1 MAAVFFQTTLSL
13 RTPGRGTQ
21 AITEQVAAILEE
33 SGAQDGLLNLFVQHT
48 SCSLL
53 ITENADSDVR
63 RDLETLLGRLA
74 PDGDPAWRH
83 DMEGPDDMAAHARSV
98 LTLTSLTLPFRN
110 GRLQLGTWQ
119 GIYLWE
125 HRAEP
130 HSRQILVTV
139 QG

>member
-1 MAAVFFQTTLSL
+1 MFFQTSFPV

-21 AITEQVAAILEE
+21 AITDQVVAVLRE
-33 SGAQDGLLNLFVQHT
+33 SGVHDGLLNVFLQHT

-53 ITENADSDVR
+53 ITENADPDVR
-63 RDLETLLGRLA
+63 RDLEVLFARLA
-74 PDGDPAWRH
+74 PDGDPAWKH

-98 LTLTSLTLPFRN
+98 LTQVSLTLPVRN

-119 GIYLWE
+119 GLYLWE

-130 HSRQILVTV
+130 HTRQVVITV
-139 QG
+139 LG